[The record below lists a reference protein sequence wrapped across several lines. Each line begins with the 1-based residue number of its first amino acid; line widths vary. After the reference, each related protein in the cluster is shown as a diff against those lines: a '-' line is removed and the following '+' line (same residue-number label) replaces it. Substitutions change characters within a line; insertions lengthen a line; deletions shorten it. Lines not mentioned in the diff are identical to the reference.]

1 MTGYGERFKPTVPQ
15 KLLLVIAGAMWCGV
29 GLMLVLMAYRW
40 LSDYAGRAWVF
51 AIPGLTAALLIHHF
65 GFLRIVDRNLDR
77 ISRLPDKPC
86 AFAFISWKSYLII
99 VIMVSMG
106 MGLRHSSIP
115 KPYLS
120 IIYLGIGVA
129 LFLSGTRYF
138 RKLFTGYGQGSEP
151 GQNNF

>member
-1 MTGYGERFKPTVPQ
+1 MAGFEGNLKPSVPR
-15 KLLLVIAGAMWCGV
+15 KVLMLIAGAMWCGV
-29 GLMLVLMAYRW
+29 GLMLSLMAYRW
-40 LSDYAGRAWVF
+40 LSDYEGRTLLF
-51 AIPGLTAALLIHHF
+51 AIPGLTAAMIIHHF
-65 GFLRIVDRNLDR
+65 GFLKIVDKNLDR
-77 ISRLPDKPC
+77 ISRLPDQSC

-106 MGLRHSSIP
+106 IGLRHSSIP

-138 RKLFTGYGQGSEP
+138 RKLLTG
-151 GQNNF
+151 